1 MRTRIWL
8 ASVIGSVALTVGVSP
23 AAAQTQGDGPRAY
36 WKTLAGA
43 NAVTFWPMFTTGN
56 SNPLDPAHT
65 VDPTASIEGMIA
77 LAGVHKVLPVHGRSS
92 TFSLFLP
99 VGHLE
104 AQVAGVPTTPTSSS
118 IGFGDPLLQFT
129 VNLAGGPALTSLA
142 QMARYEPRYT
152 IDIMG
157 AIAVPIGEHDAAQ
170 PLNLG
175 QGRWYGRVGA
185 PAMYRVGPWVP
196 GRRTTLELVPA
207 VWLFS
212 TNDGYQGSKTLSTSP
227 LFQLEGHVTH
237 DFTESMW
244 GSFDASWFAGA
255 RPTIEGDEGT
265 ALNNPGVGF
274 TVGFKVTDNLS
285 INTSYFSTVADGG
298 ATDFRGDEFRIM
310 FTYGWHKLLEGM
322 NRLSKD

>member
-23 AAAQTQGDGPRAY
+23 VAAQTQGDGPRAY

-65 VDPTASIEGMIA
+65 VDPTASIDGMIA

-152 IDIMG
+152 TG
-157 AIAVPIGEHDAAQ
+157 AIDA
-170 PLNLG
+170 
-175 QGRWYGRVGA
+175 W
-185 PAMYRVGPWVP
+185 
-196 GRRTTLELVPA
+196 
-207 VWLFS
+207 
-212 TNDGYQGSKTLSTSP
+212 K
-227 LFQLEGHVTH
+227 
-237 DFTESMW
+237 
-244 GSFDASWFAGA
+244 
-255 RPTIEGDEGT
+255 
-265 ALNNPGVGF
+265 
-274 TVGFKVTDNLS
+274 
-285 INTSYFSTVADGG
+285 
-298 ATDFRGDEFRIM
+298 
-310 FTYGWHKLLEGM
+310 
-322 NRLSKD
+322 